1 MYPHSPPFS
10 YSISLPHNR
19 ENIRTVFSRNSRSQS
34 IRESFRPFFSRNTM
48 SRHIR
53 ENIGTILSRNSRP
66 QPIRENFRT
75 IFSRNTMSRHIWENF
90 RHLFSKE
97 LRYYLANYEQN
108 SIFAKKGFFPLPFVT
123 MKNFNE
129 SERLCQSLFDSYEDI
144 WHLWTPEN
152 HGLIFP
158 DDDSFKTGMNIIG
171 ISSRLFPDI
180 VIITFELMTNHL
192 HGTMAGKEQRIKL
205 LFATIKSFL
214 KRKLCADL
222 TNWDCR
228 LRKIESIKDARNV
241 ITYNNRNGFLINED
255 ESPYSYPWGA
265 NRYFFNPEA
274 KSRFYANCSTF
285 GFDERRKACAS
296 HKADSIKDLKKLD
309 GYVSPLSFCD
319 IEAGEGLFRNASH
332 YFYELSKNIESQKKI
347 AEEIGERIFYTDN
360 ELFRVVVSLSNGKY
374 NVDKPSLLPRD
385 AKVEVA
391 KTLHY
396 DYNATNKQIIRMLN
410 MDIYTVNALFPD

>member
-1 MYPHSPPFS
+1 MSRH
-10 YSISLPHNR
+10 IR
-19 ENIRTVFSRNSRSQS
+19 ENIGTILSRNSQPQP
-34 IRESFRPFFSRNTM
+34 IRENFRPFFSRNTM

-53 ENIGTILSRNSRP
+53 ENFRPFFSRNSRP
-66 QPIRENFRT
+66 QPIR
-75 IFSRNTMSRHIWENF
+75 ENF

-108 SIFAKKGFFPLPFVT
+108 SIFAKKGFFPLPYVT
-123 MKNFNE
+123 MKSFNE

-171 ISSRLFPDI
+171 ISSCLFPDI

-205 LFATIKSFL
+205 FFATIKYFL

-228 LRKIESIKDARNV
+228 LRKIESIIDARNV

-274 KSRFYANCSTF
+274 KARFYANCSTF

-296 HKADSIKDLKKLD
+296 HKADSIKNLKKLD